1 MEAVCRE
8 AVIEQLDVV
17 EIRTVLKGL
26 ELLVDESREK
36 AKMFSD
42 LAIYNKTAKQEK
54 ISNDL
59 IEFQK
64 QECEYIENLIYKIR
78 SIEEDSSFPF

>member
-26 ELLVDESREK
+26 ELLADESREK
-36 AKMFSD
+36 AKMFLD

-54 ISNDL
+54 MSNDL
-59 IEFQK
+59 IKFQK
-64 QECEYIENLIYKIR
+64 QECEYIENLIYKIQR
-78 SIEEDSSFPF
+78 IEKDNSFPF

>member
-8 AVIEQLDVV
+8 AIIEQLDVV

-36 AKMFSD
+36 AKMFLE

-59 IEFQK
+59 IKFQE

-78 SIEEDSSFPF
+78 SIEEDNSFPF

>member
-26 ELLVDESREK
+26 ELLVDESKEK

-64 QECEYIENLIYKIR
+64 QECEYIENLIYKIQ